1 MTGIRRWIIAGL
13 FIAAP
18 ALQAQEV
25 VGHSSTRSDEAV
37 TLEFDIAGGE
47 TLSLTLIHGRVL
59 LNGVEVGRYEPGG
72 ALEESVREAVANS
85 RAQET
90 EDLLAEL
97 QGIETDQLTGAEE
110 SSYAVIAEVLTA
122 LEMVDAMLPE
132 LVTIE
137 MEQGHAEEGC
147 EDCAEIALAP
157 SGVAVVTAPR
167 VSVEAR
173 PAPSPMRYELV
184 QEGTSF
190 VGGVVGNAM
199 SLLATFIGMAF
210 LGLGMLFF
218 APRQLE
224 TVADTVWNSFGRS
237 FLAGLFAQPL
247 ILPAFGMMVVGL
259 ALTVIGIVVI
269 PFAVLAFVLG
279 LFLSVVAGYVAVART
294 VGEIYLRRKMAR
306 GEAVQTWGT
315 YRYIVYGLL
324 GLMAIWLPAVLLG
337 RVAVAGP
344 IAVVSAATITWVLA
358 TAGFGATIL
367 TRGGVKGTFV
377 RRLDLALTDEQFW
390 TSDTVPSARQ
400 RGRVPRS
407 GT

>member
-1 MTGIRRWIIAGL
+1 MTAISRWIIAL
-13 FIAAP
+13 VFIAAP
-18 ALQAQEV
+18 VLQAQEV
-25 VGHSSTRSDEAV
+25 VGHSATRSHEAV
-37 TLEFDIAGGE
+37 TLDFELEGGE
-47 TLSLTLIHGRVL
+47 TLTLTLIHGRL
-59 LNGVEVGRYEPGG
+59 LLDGVEVGRYERGG
-72 ALEESVREAVANS
+72 ALEQSVRAAVARS
-85 RAQET
+85 RTQGT

-97 QGIETDQLTGAEE
+97 QGIETDELTGVEE
-110 SSYAVIAEVLTA
+110 STYAVMAEVLAA
-122 LEMVDAMLPE
+122 LEMVDAVLPE

-137 MEQGHAEEGC
+137 VESGHGA
-147 EDCAEIALAP
+147 AAAVAP
-157 SGVAVVTAPR
+157 SGVAVIEAPR
-167 VSVEAR
+167 VRAEVPSVASPR
-173 PAPSPMRYELV
+173 PMRYELA

-190 VGGVVGNAM
+190 AGGVVSNAM
-199 SLLATFIGMAF
+199 SLVASFIAMAF

-279 LFLSVVAGYVAVART
+279 LFLSVVGGYVAVART

-306 GEAVQTWGT
+306 GEAIQTWGT

-344 IAVVSAATITWVLA
+344 MPW
-358 TAGFGATIL
+358 
-367 TRGGVKGTFV
+367 
-377 RRLDLALTDEQFW
+377 
-390 TSDTVPSARQ
+390 
-400 RGRVPRS
+400 
-407 GT
+407 

>member
-1 MTGIRRWIIAGL
+1 M
-13 FIAAP
+13 
-18 ALQAQEV
+18 
-25 VGHSSTRSDEAV
+25 
-37 TLEFDIAGGE
+37 
-47 TLSLTLIHGRVL
+47 
-59 LNGVEVGRYEPGG
+59 EVGRYEPGG

-324 GLMAIWLPAVLLG
+324 GLMPWLD
-337 RVAVAGP
+337 R
-344 IAVVSAATITWVLA
+344 S
-358 TAGFGATIL
+358 
-367 TRGGVKGTFV
+367 
-377 RRLDLALTDEQFW
+377 
-390 TSDTVPSARQ
+390 PS
-400 RGRVPRS
+400 
-407 GT
+407 

>member
-1 MTGIRRWIIAGL
+1 MTAISRWIIAL
-13 FIAAP
+13 VFIAAP
-18 ALQAQEV
+18 ALQAQQV
-25 VGHSSTRSDEAV
+25 VGHSSTRSHEAV
-37 TLEFDIAGGE
+37 TLDFELEGGE
-47 TLSLTLIHGRVL
+47 TLTLTLIHGRLL
-59 LNGVEVGRYEPGG
+59 LNGVEVGRYERGG
-72 ALEESVREAVANS
+72 ALEQSVREAVARS
-85 RAQET
+85 RTQGT

-97 QGIETDQLTGAEE
+97 QGIETDALTGVEE
-110 SSYAVIAEVLTA
+110 STYAVMAEVLAA
-122 LEMVDAMLPE
+122 LEMVDAVLPE

-137 MEQGHAEEGC
+137 VESGHGA
-147 EDCAEIALAP
+147 AAAVAP
-157 SGVAVVTAPR
+157 SGVAVIEAPR
-167 VSVEAR
+167 VRVEGR
-173 PAPSPMRYELV
+173 PAPSPRPMRYELV

-190 VGGVVGNAM
+190 VGGVVSNAM
-199 SLLATFIGMAF
+199 SLAATFIAMAF

-279 LFLSVVAGYVAVART
+279 LFLSVVGGYVAVART

-306 GEAVQTWGT
+306 GEAIQTWGT

-367 TRGGVKGTFV
+367 TRGGVRGTFV

-390 TSDTVPSARQ
+390 TSETVPAERH
-400 RGRVPRS
+400 RGRVPRA
-407 GT
+407 GA

>member
-1 MTGIRRWIIAGL
+1 
-13 FIAAP
+13 
-18 ALQAQEV
+18 
-25 VGHSSTRSDEAV
+25 
-37 TLEFDIAGGE
+37 
-47 TLSLTLIHGRVL
+47 
-59 LNGVEVGRYEPGG
+59 
-72 ALEESVREAVANS
+72 
-85 RAQET
+85 
-90 EDLLAEL
+90 
-97 QGIETDQLTGAEE
+97 
-110 SSYAVIAEVLTA
+110 
-122 LEMVDAMLPE
+122 
-132 LVTIE
+132 
-137 MEQGHAEEGC
+137 
-147 EDCAEIALAP
+147 
-157 SGVAVVTAPR
+157 
-167 VSVEAR
+167 
-173 PAPSPMRYELV
+173 
-184 QEGTSF
+184 
-190 VGGVVGNAM
+190 
-199 SLLATFIGMAF
+199 
-210 LGLGMLFF
+210 
-218 APRQLE
+218 
-224 TVADTVWNSFGRS
+224 
-237 FLAGLFAQPL
+237 
-247 ILPAFGMMVVGL
+247 VVGL

-269 PFAVLAFVLG
+269 PFAVLAFVVG